1 MNIYIKIFL
10 QKAHRLILAMS
21 SPVFE
26 RMLFGPLAE
35 GEELKLPEDPPEA
48 FKWLMKYIYHGT
60 KELADVKL
68 TVQVYHLASK
78 YQMDALGS
86 LCSKVCGDISEKVF
100 YYDIKKLAAIFFTIF
115 WMNEMQYIQCGKSRL
130 KYDSFKEHISKLRYI
145 TKKRD
150 QNFTP

>member
-1 MNIYIKIFL
+1 MNIYIKIFP

-68 TVQVYHLASK
+68 AVQVYHLASK
-78 YQMDALGS
+78 YQMDALSS
-86 LCSKVCGDISEKVF
+86 LCSKVCGDISEKV
-100 YYDIKKLAAIFFTIF
+100 L
-115 WMNEMQYIQCGKSRL
+115 
-130 KYDSFKEHISKLRYI
+130 
-145 TKKRD
+145 
-150 QNFTP
+150 